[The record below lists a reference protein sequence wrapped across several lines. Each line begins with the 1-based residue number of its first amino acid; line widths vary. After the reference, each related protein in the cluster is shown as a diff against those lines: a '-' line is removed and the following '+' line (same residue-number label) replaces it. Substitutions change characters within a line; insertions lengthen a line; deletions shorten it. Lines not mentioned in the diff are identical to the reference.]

1 LNVSAQK
8 TVYWN
13 QATSAALVLITGT
26 ESYLASRATRK
37 IKDELRSTYPE
48 LEILEVG
55 EGEYSPSLLFSIAAP
70 SLFAEPRLILIS
82 GSGDGLLEDLE
93 KYVAEPIE
101 NCFVVLRLPNS
112 VGQNGKIKSQLAKS
126 ALTVSCEEIKKD
138 AERAEFI
145 KQEFASMNQK
155 VDPAAIKALQGAF
168 NQDLGELGAACN
180 QLASAGATVVT
191 LQQVE
196 DTFQGRLETN
206 AFKIAD
212 AALGG
217 NASEAIRLF
226 RHGFSTGIDPVPLTA
241 ALAMRI
247 RQLARMYNDRNAS
260 PAALGMA
267 PWQLDKARR
276 ELQGW
281 QEAELI
287 SLVDLLAQT
296 DADVKGASR
305 DPEFSIEK
313 LLLAMARAS

>member
-1 LNVSAQK
+1 MSAQK

-13 QATSAALVLITGT
+13 QAVPAPLVLITGT
-26 ESYLASRATRK
+26 ESYLASRA
-37 IKDELRSTYPE
+37 LRSIKSALRTQFPE
-48 LEILEVG
+48 LEVIEVG
-55 EGEYSPSLLFSIAAP
+55 DGEYSPGLLFSVATP
-70 SLFAEPRLILIS
+70 SLFAEPRLIIVS
-82 GSGDGLLEDLE
+82 GSGEGLLEDLLH
-93 KYVAEPIE
+93 YAAEPIDS
-101 NCFVVLRLPNS
+101 CFLVIRLPNS
-112 VGQNGKIKSQLAKS
+112 IGQNGKIKTQLSKS

-145 KQEFASMNQK
+145 KLEFAALNQK
-155 VDPAAIKALQGAF
+155 VEPGAVKALQGAF

-180 QLASAGATVVT
+180 QLASAGVPVVT
-191 LQQVE
+191 LQLVE

-212 AALGG
+212 AALSG

-247 RQLARMYNDRNAS
+247 SQLARMFNDRNAS

-281 QEAELI
+281 QEHELI
-287 SLVDLLAQT
+287 ALVDLLAQT

-313 LLLAMARAS
+313 LLLAMAKAN

>member
-1 LNVSAQK
+1 MSAQK

-13 QATSAALVLITGT
+13 QAVPAPLVLITGT
-26 ESYLASRATRK
+26 ESYLASRA
-37 IKDELRSTYPE
+37 LRSIKRALRTQFPE
-48 LEILEVG
+48 LEVIEVG
-55 EGEYSPSLLFSIAAP
+55 DGEYSPGLLFSVATP
-70 SLFAEPRLILIS
+70 SLFAEPRLIIVS
-82 GSGDGLLEDLE
+82 GSGEGLLEDLLH
-93 KYVAEPIE
+93 YTAEPIDS
-101 NCFVVLRLPNS
+101 CFLVIRLPNS
-112 VGQNGKIKSQLAKS
+112 IGQNGKIKTQLSKS

-145 KQEFASMNQK
+145 KQEFAALNQK
-155 VDPAAIKALQGAF
+155 VEPGAVKALQGAF

-180 QLASAGATVVT
+180 QLASAGVPVVT
-191 LQQVE
+191 LQLVE

-212 AALGG
+212 AALSG

-247 RQLARMYNDRNAS
+247 RQLARMFNDRNAS

-281 QEAELI
+281 QEHELI
-287 SLVDLLAQT
+287 ALVDLLAQT

-313 LLLAMARAS
+313 LLLAMAKAN

>member
-1 LNVSAQK
+1 MSAQK

-13 QATSAALVLITGT
+13 QAVPAPLVLITGT
-26 ESYLASRATRK
+26 ESYLASRA
-37 IKDELRSTYPE
+37 LRSIKRALRTQFPE
-48 LEILEVG
+48 LEVIEVG
-55 EGEYSPSLLFSIAAP
+55 DGEYSPGLLFSVATP
-70 SLFAEPRLILIS
+70 SLFAEPRLIIVS
-82 GSGDGLLEDLE
+82 GSGEGLLEDLLH
-93 KYVAEPIE
+93 YAAEPIDS
-101 NCFVVLRLPNS
+101 CFLVIRLPNS
-112 VGQNGKIKSQLAKS
+112 IGQNGKIKTQLSKS

-145 KQEFASMNQK
+145 KQEFAALNQK
-155 VDPAAIKALQGAF
+155 VEPGAVKALQGAF

-180 QLASAGATVVT
+180 QLASAGVPVVT
-191 LQQVE
+191 LQLVE

-212 AALGG
+212 AALSG

-247 RQLARMYNDRNAS
+247 RQLARMFNDRNAS

-281 QEAELI
+281 QEHELI
-287 SLVDLLAQT
+287 ALVDLLAQT

-313 LLLAMARAS
+313 LLLAMAKAN